1 MKAPDWIDDTLAQ
14 VGPLLTAPE
23 AGAVIR
29 KSKQTVRRLVRA
41 GRLHGVRA
49 VESGSSPVLISR
61 VSIEKYLRSL
71 EVE

>member
-1 MKAPDWIDDTLAQ
+1 MSSPDWITEVIATVPPLADIRET
-14 VGPLLTAPE
+14 GKA
-23 AGAVIR
+23 IR
-29 KSKQTVRRLVRA
+29 KSKQSVRRLVRT

-61 VSIEKYLRSL
+61 SSIEKYLRSL